1 METTSNLKSTSFI
14 QGPIAP
20 KFIAE
25 SIAKHSKKKQIGG
38 HNIFLGQVRNDMI
51 EGKMV
56 EAIEYT
62 AYTEM
67 ADMEIKQI
75 REDVFGQFDLTCL
88 HIYHSLGR
96 VCAGEI
102 SLFVFVSST
111 HREECYAASRY
122 IVEEIKSRVPIFG
135 KEILGDG
142 THVWK
147 KNTQ

>member
-1 METTSNLKSTSFI
+1 MEQQTQLKRTIFI
-14 QGPIAP
+14 EGPIAP
-20 KFIAE
+20 DFIAN
-25 SIAKHSKKKQIGG
+25 SIAKHSRKKQIGG
-38 HNIFLGQVRNDMI
+38 HNIFLGQVRNDVI

-67 ADMEIKQI
+67 AEKEIMQI
-75 REDVFGQFDLTCL
+75 REDVFDQFDLTCL

-96 VCAGEI
+96 VKTGEI
-102 SLFVFVSST
+102 SFFVFVSST

-122 IVEEIKSRVPIFG
+122 IVEEVKSRVPIFG

-142 THVWK
+142 THTWK
-147 KNTQ
+147 ENT